1 MQYNRLRMRHI
12 RCFLAVAKA
21 GSITAATTTM
31 NTSQPALSRSLAEVE
46 DIIGQPLFTRTG
58 RGLVL
63 TDAGQT
69 LYRHLDTAVA
79 QIETG
84 TLAASGAA
92 PQPRVSVGMLPN
104 VARTLA
110 VDAAAS
116 FKADHPGVDLN
127 LHWAGVPELISRLH
141 RKEIDF
147 ILGRLLSLEHMDGVS
162 FEHLFTEPIIFVASA
177 DHPLASDPATVELAD
192 ILTEM
197 IIVPMSN
204 TIIRREMD
212 KFLTA
217 RGIDTFPNKI
227 ETVSFEFTRSYLKKY
242 GGIACIPL
250 GAVRSELEDKTLI
263 RLGLQGQELVSS
275 VGITYA
281 AGHPLS
287 ADAQRLADHVRKAAL
302 SLE

>member
-1 MQYNRLRMRHI
+1 MQFNRLRMRHI

-31 NTSQPALSRSLAEVE
+31 NSSQPALSRSLAEIE
-46 DIIGQPLFTRTG
+46 EIIGQPLFTRTG

-69 LYRHLDTAVA
+69 LYRYLDTAVA

-84 TLAASGAA
+84 TRAASGVA
-92 PQPRVSVGMLPN
+92 PRPRVSVGMLPN

-110 VDAAAS
+110 VDAAAT
-116 FKADHPGVDLN
+116 FKTAHPEVDLN

-141 RKEIDF
+141 RNEIDF

-162 FEHLFTEPIIFVASA
+162 FEHLYAEPIIFVVSS
-177 DHPLASDPATVELAD
+177 DHPFAAAPDTVELRD

-197 IIVPMSN
+197 VIVPMAQ
-204 TIIRREMD
+204 TIIRRELD

-217 RGIDTFPNKI
+217 RSIETFPNKI
-227 ETVSFEFTRSYLKKY
+227 ETVSFEFTRSFLKRY

-250 GAVRSELEDKTLI
+250 GAVRSEIADKTLV

-281 AGHPLS
+281 AGRDLS
-287 ADAQRLADHVRKAAL
+287 DDAQRLADHVRKAAV
-302 SLE
+302 SLT